1 MRFLLI
7 PALLFICAACS
18 TPRVCVSLNGKKASY
33 PTNNQVGVL
42 GVDAPTPADAEVLGE
57 LSVNDIRIYEQGGQ
71 NAVLYQASR
80 EALIAGGNVL
90 NLTEMTNGFKTKIV
104 GEILS
109 VANPDTLEFLRD
121 YRFNPIRPKS
131 SFKMNKWEVN
141 VGIGGEAEFAT
152 EEFLIG
158 VMDVW
163 YGEPSSVKDMH
174 RGSYDVSIWPTI
186 SINGVYNLDREWAI
200 VGSFGLNIVKAEYFN
215 PYTDVSTGKETTFMF
230 DMLAGLRYK
239 YVHEKNM
246 SIYSQLMFGATF
258 HSKGEYWNHNS
269 FAEKHF
275 GWQVTGIGVTF
286 GSRIYG
292 FTELGWGSEYG
303 AILVPGCRVGVGIKF

>member
-131 SFKMNKWEVN
+131 SFKNRRRGRIRNGRVSDWRD
-141 VGIGGEAEFAT
+141 GC
-152 EEFLIG
+152 L
-158 VMDVW
+158 VW
-163 YGEPSSVKDMH
+163 
-174 RGSYDVSIWPTI
+174 
-186 SINGVYNLDREWAI
+186 
-200 VGSFGLNIVKAEYFN
+200 
-215 PYTDVSTGKETTFMF
+215 
-230 DMLAGLRYK
+230 
-239 YVHEKNM
+239 
-246 SIYSQLMFGATF
+246 
-258 HSKGEYWNHNS
+258 
-269 FAEKHF
+269 
-275 GWQVTGIGVTF
+275 
-286 GSRIYG
+286 
-292 FTELGWGSEYG
+292 
-303 AILVPGCRVGVGIKF
+303 

>member
-215 PYTDVSTGKETTFMF
+215 PYTDVSTGKETTFMDF
-230 DMLAGLRYK
+230 
-239 YVHEKNM
+239 VT
-246 SIYSQLMFGATF
+246 SMFTRKTCPF
-258 HSKGEYWNHNS
+258 IPN
-269 FAEKHF
+269 
-275 GWQVTGIGVTF
+275 
-286 GSRIYG
+286 
-292 FTELGWGSEYG
+292 
-303 AILVPGCRVGVGIKF
+303 